1 MKKVFLFG
9 GIALAGFGLYRY
21 FKTQIELALSY
32 QYALKDFKIL
42 PQTKEGVINVSAV
55 FSITNKSSFKV
66 FIKDYDLQ
74 LFFKDV
80 PFANT
85 TSEESITVQ
94 PNSTFEVTGYGEIDI
109 QKSKIAVLPFV
120 KDIFDRK
127 PIDIAVSGK
136 INIVFLGIPTSL
148 NFDKEK
154 FNYSVDLIADY
165 NLAPSYEKLKAKY
178 PKIFTFLGIKH

>member
-21 FKTQIELALSY
+21 FKYQIDLALSY

-42 PQTKEGVINVSAV
+42 PQTKEGVLNVSAV

-66 FIKDYDLQ
+66 LVKDYDLQ

-80 PFANT
+80 QFAST
-85 TSEESITVQ
+85 KSTQSITVQ
-94 PNSTFEVTGYGEIDI
+94 PNSTFEVTGVGEIDLE
-109 QKSKIAVLPFV
+109 KSKVAILPFV
-120 KDIFDRK
+120 KDVFDRK
-127 PIDIAVSGK
+127 PIDISVSGK

-148 NFDKEK
+148 TFDKQK
-154 FNYSVDLIADY
+154 FNYSVDLIADF
-165 NLAPSYEKLKAKY
+165 NLGSAYEKLKVKY
-178 PKIFTFLGIKH
+178 PKIFGILGIK